1 MRKSLIATI
10 LFALIALAGTSGN
23 AFAYSNS
30 MTVPVAP
37 GSRVCLTTPVS
48 AQYQAHASGISDLG
62 VRFSTHRSADGV
74 TYRDLDQTADD
85 SRGWNPY
92 YRINM
97 QPSYFPNFFKICAR
111 NLGAKSATVTLL
123 IETDANVH

>member
-1 MRKSLIATI
+1 MIGCRTRLIPGMDGHPFI
-10 LFALIALAGTSGN
+10 VL
-23 AFAYSNS
+23 
-30 MTVPVAP
+30 VVVAP
-37 GSRVCLTTPVS
+37 SHPWPAGHVTLKS